1 VERKWKERY
10 KQKFRRRAVARM
22 NACENITRLSRE
34 LGVSRGLLYTWRYR
48 LEPPDAEVEGT
59 VSTQNSRESR
69 LRREV
74 NKLKR
79 LLADKTVEVDFF
91 RSALQKDEARRQ
103 QSDISGEKVST
114 TQFEMPLQGNLS
126 IERMCQLTQVSVPGH
141 ADHRFRVDVDRD
153 SGMMPITRSGM
164 IPIS

>member
-1 VERKWKERY
+1 MERAIQPEISTSSCGADECMREHHE
-10 KQKFRRRAVARM
+10 A
-22 NACENITRLSRE
+22 ITRLSRE
-34 LGVSRGLLYTWRYR
+34 LVVSRGLLYTWRYR

-91 RSALQKDEARRQ
+91 RRA
-103 QSDISGEKVST
+103 
-114 TQFEMPLQGNLS
+114 
-126 IERMCQLTQVSVPGH
+126 
-141 ADHRFRVDVDRD
+141 
-153 SGMMPITRSGM
+153 
-164 IPIS
+164 

>member
-10 KQKFRRRAVARM
+10 KQKFGRRAVARM
-22 NACENITRLSRE
+22 NTCENITRLSRE
-34 LGVSRGLLYTWRYR
+34 RGISRGLLYTWRYR
-48 LEPPDAEVEGT
+48 LEPPEQVEGT

-91 RSALQKDEARRQ
+91 RGALQKVEARRQ
-103 QSDISGEKVST
+103 QSG
-114 TQFEMPLQGNLS
+114 
-126 IERMCQLTQVSVPGH
+126 
-141 ADHRFRVDVDRD
+141 
-153 SGMMPITRSGM
+153 
-164 IPIS
+164 